1 MNSFAKILLPS
12 SCAAIFGGP
21 RIVNPRCANSSA
33 MPCTSGNSGPTIVR
47 SAPSFIARSAA
58 ACTSPTFSGTH
69 SASREIPPLPGAHQI
84 FSTSALCRSFHAIAC
99 SRPPPPMIRI
109 FMLFVCRNKN
119 DTAARPSV
127 STGVDSLN
135 RSLAVRL
142 ASFPAK
148 VLSFTAMHWDFALI
162 LLFLGVAVPVLG
174 RRRVRQLMR
183 IPSTT
188 KMDRI
193 SLYASTLAFQWIA
206 AGLILWRSNA
216 HEIRASQLGLAVPN
230 PPLAATVTVVLAALI
245 LLNQVMGLR
254 RLVTHPS
261 KIRGLLPQLALK
273 LFPQDDVER
282 LAFFALVTT
291 VALCEEL
298 IYRGFVQRVF
308 QDWLRG
314 SVAIA
319 GLASTLAIGL
329 IFSAIRAWTDSL
341 VPCVVA
347 HFVADIT
354 IGMLAPGRLRAALA
368 ADGAQ
373 VTDNK

>member
-1 MNSFAKILLPS
+1 
-12 SCAAIFGGP
+12 
-21 RIVNPRCANSSA
+21 
-33 MPCTSGNSGPTIVR
+33 
-47 SAPSFIARSAA
+47 
-58 ACTSPTFSGTH
+58 
-69 SASREIPPLPGAHQI
+69 
-84 FSTSALCRSFHAIAC
+84 
-99 SRPPPPMIRI
+99 
-109 FMLFVCRNKN
+109 
-119 DTAARPSV
+119 V

-206 AGLILWRSNA
+206 AGVILWRSNA

-254 RLVTHPS
+254 RLVTHPA
-261 KIRGLLPQLALK
+261 KIQGILPQLALK

-319 GLASTLAIGL
+319 VVASAVFFALAHLYQGRRGLASTLAIGL
-329 IFSAIRAWTDSL
+329 IFSAIRAWTGSL
-341 VPCVVA
+341 LPCVVA

-354 IGMLAPGRLRAALA
+354 VGMLAPGRLRAALA

-373 VTDNK
+373 VTDNKLDTVSTDLM